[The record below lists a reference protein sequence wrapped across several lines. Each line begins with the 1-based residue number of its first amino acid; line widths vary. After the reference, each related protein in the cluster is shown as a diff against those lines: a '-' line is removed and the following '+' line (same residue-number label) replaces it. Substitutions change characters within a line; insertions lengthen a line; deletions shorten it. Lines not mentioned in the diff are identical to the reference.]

1 MRRRDARVKGFGMGA
16 AQGVLGILIPPAIL
30 PAACAAAI
38 PAAIPATILRA
49 GGGSGPAAPPT
60 AAGLVAEGRERGRM

>member
-30 PAACAAAI
+30 PAACAAVSGGVLS
-38 PAAIPATILRA
+38 PADYLR
-49 GGGSGPAAPPT
+49 P
-60 AAGLVAEGRERGRM
+60 